1 MAGGEGTRL
10 RPMTANQPKPLLP
23 VVNKPIME
31 HVLRLLKR
39 YGFDETVVTVQFL
52 ASLVRTYFGDGDE
65 LGMHLSYATEET
77 PLGTAGSVKN
87 AEEALRDDAFL
98 VISGDALTDID
109 LGKVVQAHRDR
120 GALVTVCLTRVPD
133 PLEFGIVITDE
144 QQRIER
150 FLEKPTWGQVFSDT
164 VNTGIYVM
172 EPEVFAHVAAGQPV
186 DWSGDV
192 FPALVAAGAPVFGY
206 VADGYWEDVGTHE
219 SYMKVQADVLNRR
232 VEVEIDGFE
241 VSPGVWIGEGAE
253 VDPDAIVKGPVF
265 VGAYAKVEAGA
276 ELREY
281 TVLGDN
287 VVVQN
292 GAFLHRAVVHDNAF
306 IGAQA
311 NLRGCV
317 IGKNTDVMRAAR
329 IEEGAVVGDECVVE
343 AEAFVSSGVKVYPYK
358 TIEAGAVVNTSV
370 IWESRGSSSLFGPR
384 GVSGLVNVEITPEYV
399 VRLASAYATTLKKG
413 SVVTTSRD
421 ASRAARAFKRAVIAA
436 LTSSAIDVQ
445 DLELVPL
452 PVTRFETA
460 RSSALGGVVL
470 RTTPGDPQSI
480 DIIFLDERG
489 ADVSQTVRRKIERT
503 FSRQEFRRAFPGEIA
518 ELSFPPRLLDSYS
531 QELFSAIDVRG
542 IAEAGLK
549 VVVDTAC
556 GAASLVLPTL
566 LGRLGVDVLT
576 VNNRLDE
583 TLAAGSLA
591 QHRQG
596 MERLGALVS
605 SSRAAFGVRFD
616 PVGERLFLV
625 DERGQLVHEDRA
637 LLVVLD
643 LVAAERGRGAR
654 IALPVTTTRV
664 AERVARFH
672 GAQVAWTSTSPHDL
686 SRAAAEPGVIF
697 AGDGRGGFVI
707 PEFSYAI
714 DALAAFARLVGL
726 VARTNLTL
734 SQIDARIPQA
744 HVVRRDVPTPWAAK
758 GAVMRGV
765 VEAAGGRELDTTDG
779 VRMVEPDG
787 SWVLILPDPSEA
799 LTHVWAEGADSAAA
813 HRVLGHWCAVVGQAA
828 DWAGRGLPE
837 VGGPDGPAGQVT
849 ASSPAPS
856 MTPRPAR
863 SAPAAEELEVP
874 HTVQLPADAAEPV
887 PPVDPGDTIR
897 ADPSSTRARREP

>member
-39 YGFDETVVTVQFL
+39 HGFDETVVTVQFL

-87 AEEALRDDAFL
+87 AEEALRDDSFL

-109 LGKVVQAHRDR
+109 LGAVVRAHRERD
-120 GALVTVCLTRVPD
+120 ALVTVCLTRVPD

-144 QQRIER
+144 EDRIER

-172 EPEVFAHVAAGQPV
+172 EPEVFQHVERGRPV

-192 FPALVAAGAPVFGY
+192 FPALLAAGAPVFGY
-206 VADGYWEDVGTHE
+206 VAEGYWEDVGTLE
-219 SYMKVQADVLNRR
+219 SYLKVQADVLNRQ
-232 VEVEIDGFE
+232 VDVEIDGFE
-241 VSPGVWIGEGAE
+241 MSPGVWVGEGAE
-253 VDPDAIVKGPVF
+253 VDPEAIVKGPVCI
-265 VGAYAKVEAGA
+265 GGYAKVEAGA

-287 VVVQN
+287 VVVKG

-329 IEEGAVVGDECVVE
+329 VEEGTVVGDECVVE
-343 AEAFVSSGVKVYPYK
+343 EEAFLSSGVKVYPFK

-413 SVVTTSRD
+413 SMVTTSRD

-436 LTSSAIDVQ
+436 LTASAIDVK

-452 PVTRFETA
+452 PVARFETG
-460 RSSALGGVVL
+460 RSAATGGVVL
-470 RTTPGDPQSI
+470 RTTPGDAQSI
-480 DIIFLDERG
+480 DIVFLDDRG
-489 ADVSQTVRRKIERT
+489 DDISQAARRKIERT
-503 FSRQEFRRAFPGEIA
+503 VSRQEYRRAFPGEIA
-518 ELSFPPRLLDSYS
+518 ELSFPARLLDSYA
-531 QELFSAIDVRG
+531 QELLAAVDTSGV
-542 IAEAGLK
+542 AEARLK
-549 VVVDTAC
+549 VVVDTAG

-583 TLAAGSLA
+583 ASTTESLSE
-591 QHRQG
+591 HLRDL
-596 MERLGALVS
+596 ERLGELVS

-616 PVGERLFLV
+616 HVGERFALV
-625 DERGQLVHEDRA
+625 DERGELVHDDRA
-637 LLVVLD
+637 LLVLLD

-664 AERVARFH
+664 AERVTAFH
-672 GAQVAWTSTSPHDL
+672 GAEIAWTSTSPDDL
-686 SRAAAEPGVIF
+686 SRCAAEPGVVF
-697 AGDGRGGFVI
+697 AGDGRGGFVV
-707 PEFSYAI
+707 PEFSQAI
-714 DALAAFARLVGL
+714 DGLAAFARLLGL
-726 VARTNLTL
+726 VARTQLTL

-744 HVVRRDVPTPWAAK
+744 HVVRRTVATPWAVK
-758 GAVMRGV
+758 GTVMRRV
-765 VEAAGGRELDTTDG
+765 VEAAGDRLIDTTDG
-779 VRMVEPDG
+779 VRVVEPDG
-787 SWVLILPDPSEA
+787 SWVLVLPDPAEASTHLWAEAADGLSGTRLLAAWAEVVEQSEA
-799 LTHVWAEGADSAAA
+799 V
-813 HRVLGHWCAVVGQAA
+813 
-828 DWAGRGLPE
+828 
-837 VGGPDGPAGQVT
+837 
-849 ASSPAPS
+849 PAPGG
-856 MTPRPAR
+856 RPA
-863 SAPAAEELEVP
+863 
-874 HTVQLPADAAEPV
+874 
-887 PPVDPGDTIR
+887 
-897 ADPSSTRARREP
+897 

>member
-39 YGFDETVVTVQFL
+39 HGFDETVVTVQFL
-52 ASLVRTYFGDGDE
+52 ASLVRTYFGDGDD

-87 AEEALRDDAFL
+87 AEDALRDDAFL

-144 QQRIER
+144 QHRIER

-172 EPEVFAHVAAGQPV
+172 EPEVFAHVTSGEAV

-192 FPALVAAGAPVFGY
+192 FPALVAAGAPVYGY
-206 VADGYWEDVGTHE
+206 VAEGYWEDVGTHE
-219 SYMKVQADVLNRR
+219 SYFKVQADVLNRR

-253 VDPDAIVKGPVF
+253 VDPDAIVKGPAF
-265 VGAYAKVEAGA
+265 IGAYAKVEAGA

-287 VVVQN
+287 VVVQS

-343 AEAFVSSGVKVYPYK
+343 EEAFVSSGVKVYPYK
-358 TIEAGAVVNTSV
+358 TIEAGAIVNTSV

-384 GVSGLVNVEITPEYV
+384 GVSGMVNVEITPEYV

-460 RSSALGGVVL
+460 RSSAHGGVVL

-480 DIIFLDERG
+480 DIVFLDERG
-489 ADVSQTVRRKIERT
+489 ADVSPTVRRKIERT

-531 QELFSAIDVRG
+531 QELCSAIDVTG

-583 TLAAGSLA
+583 NLAAGSPA
-591 QHRQG
+591 EHRQG
-596 MERLGALVS
+596 MESLGALVS

-625 DERGQLVHEDRA
+625 DERGQHVEEDRA
-637 LLVVLD
+637 LLVLLD

-664 AERVARFH
+664 AERITRFH
-672 GAQVAWTSTSPHDL
+672 GAEIAWTSTSPDDL
-686 SRAAAEPGVIF
+686 SRAAAEPGVVF

-707 PEFSYAI
+707 PEFSSAI
-714 DALAAFARLVGL
+714 DAMAAFARLVGL
-726 VARTNLTL
+726 VARTQLTL

-758 GAVMRGV
+758 GSVMRSV
-765 VEAAGGRELDTTDG
+765 VEAAGSRELDTTDG
-779 VRMVEPDG
+779 VRVVESDG
-787 SWVLILPDPSEA
+787 SWVLVLPDPSEA
-799 LTHVWAEGADSAAA
+799 VTHVWAEGADSAAA
-813 HRVLGHWCAVVGQAA
+813 LRVLGEWCAVVGQAA
-828 DWAGRGLPE
+828 DQATSARPDL
-837 VGGPDGPAGQVT
+837 GGQIGTGGEALSSGAVQGTT
-849 ASSPAPS
+849 A
-856 MTPRPAR
+856 RPAR
-863 SAPAAEELEVP
+863 SVPAPVSHEARR
-874 HTVQLPADAAEPV
+874 TVQLPPDPQCV
-887 PPVDPGDTIR
+887 GPDPDPGGAR
-897 ADPSSTRARREP
+897 AADLSKTRGRREP